1 MSDPQKNVPLEAE
14 APSAVRLRNITKYFG
29 NERVL
34 DNVDFDLPSGSFTS
48 LVGPSGCGKTTILR
62 IIAGIE
68 TAGGGTVEING
79 VSSHSN
85 VPVLGVVFQ
94 QGSLLPWKS
103 VQKNVAFG
111 LELAKLDKAEI
122 KERVAHALEMVHL
135 TGSEKKFPHQLSGGM
150 QQRVGIARA
159 LALDPPILLMDEPFA
174 SVDAQTREEL
184 HDELMSIWEKSR
196 KSVLFVTH
204 SIDEAL
210 VLSDQ
215 VIVMGARPGRV
226 ISRIKVDLPRPRT
239 ELSAHLM
246 PGYGPLRAK
255 IRGLLNPA
263 ASFEEDAKSF
273 EEHQDSSENEADVIQ
288 DITSMT
294 LQTPAHESGRR

>member
-1 MSDPQKNVPLEAE
+1 MSDSQKVVPLGTAL
-14 APSAVRLRNITKYFG
+14 PPAVRARNITKYFG
-29 NERVL
+29 SERVL

-48 LVGPSGCGKTTILR
+48 LVGPSGCGKTTMLR

-68 TAGGGTVEING
+68 EAGDGTIEING
-79 VSSHSN
+79 VSSARD
-85 VPVLGVVFQ
+85 VPALGVVFQ

-103 VQKNVAFG
+103 VQKNVSFG
-111 LELAKLDKAEI
+111 LELAKLDKSEI

-135 TGSEKKFPHQLSGGM
+135 TGSEKKYPHQLSGGM

-184 HDELMSIWEKSR
+184 HDELLNIWEKSR

-204 SIDEAL
+204 SIDEAI

-215 VIVMGARPGRV
+215 IIVMGARPGRV
-226 ISRIKVDLPRPRT
+226 ISRMKVDLPRPRT
-239 ELSAHLM
+239 EESAHLM
-246 PGYGPLRAK
+246 PGYGQLRSK
-255 IRGLLNPA
+255 IRNLLTPSN
-263 ASFEEDAKSF
+263 SESQSEEENSHYSDDDA
-273 EEHQDSSENEADVIQ
+273 DIIQ

-294 LQTPAHESGRR
+294 LNPPIHETRGH

>member
-1 MSDPQKNVPLEAE
+1 MPDPQNVVPSQA
-14 APSAVRLRNITKYFG
+14 AIPSAVRVRNITKYFG
-29 NERVL
+29 AERVL
-34 DNVDFDLPSGSFTS
+34 DNVDLDLPVGSFTS
-48 LVGPSGCGKTTILR
+48 LVGPSGCGKTTMLR

-68 TAGGGTVEING
+68 KAGGGTIEING
-79 VSSHSN
+79 ISSEGD

-122 KERVAHALEMVHL
+122 KERVANALEMVHL
-135 TGSEKKFPHQLSGGM
+135 TGTEKKYPHQLSGGM

-184 HDELMSIWEKSR
+184 HDELLHIWEKSR

-210 VLSDQ
+210 VLSDHI
-215 VIVMGARPGRV
+215 VVMGARPGRV
-226 ISRIKVDLPRPRT
+226 ISRINVDLPRPRT
-239 ELSAHLM
+239 EQSAHLM
-246 PGYGPLRAK
+246 PGYGQLRAR
-255 IRGLLNPA
+255 IRNLLNPA
-263 ASFEEDAKSF
+263 SAEFHPEAED
-273 EEHQDSSENEADVIQ
+273 ENLEFPHDDAEIIQ

-294 LQTPAHESGRR
+294 LNPLHESRGR

>member
-1 MSDPQKNVPLEAE
+1 MSDPKKV
-14 APSAVRLRNITKYFG
+14 APSGNGLPPAVRARNITKYFG
-29 NERVL
+29 AERVL

-48 LVGPSGCGKTTILR
+48 LVGPSGCGKTTMLR

-68 TAGGGTVEING
+68 KAGGGTIEING
-79 VSSHSN
+79 TPSGKD
-85 VPVLGVVFQ
+85 VPALGVVFQ

-111 LELAKLDKAEI
+111 LELAKLDRSEI

-135 TGSEKKFPHQLSGGM
+135 TGSEKKYPHQLSGGM

-184 HDELMSIWEKSR
+184 HDELLSIWEKSR

-204 SIDEAL
+204 SIDEAI
-210 VLSDQ
+210 VLSDEI
-215 VIVMGARPGRV
+215 IVMGAKPGRV
-226 ISRIKVDLPRPRT
+226 ISRLKVDLPRPRT
-239 ELSAHLM
+239 EESAHLM
-246 PGYGPLRAK
+246 PGYGQLRSK
-255 IRGLLNPA
+255 IRNLLTP
-263 ASFEEDAKSF
+263 
-273 EEHQDSSENEADVIQ
+273 SSSGSHIEVDDETPDFLEGGSDIIQ
-288 DITSMT
+288 DITDMT
-294 LQTPAHESGRR
+294 LNPPVHENWGR